1 MRPAQRNSSVTNDL
15 DAKDGIAKPNRHTYN
30 QTVSYPITKSP
41 KPLGMFA
48 KQNLHGQIAEYLGTK
63 IVSGEHVAGEIL
75 PTEAFLGASL
85 GVSRTAIREAIKVLS
100 SKGLVEVRRKT
111 GSRVRAQRDWNALDP
126 DVIAWQFSGDGTP
139 TGVINDLTELRRII
153 EPACARLAAKLAT
166 AEELA
171 EIEKA
176 FIEMEQATGK
186 TDASVEADLK
196 FHLAVLEATH
206 NSFMR
211 PFGALIQAALRA
223 SFQLTNADTAAY
235 RLSLTKHRAVLTSI
249 RNGKPEEADIAMQ
262 AVLRGS
268 QRDIEHALRP
278 QASSRASARE
288 KKQLT
293 GRKRS

>member
-1 MRPAQRNSSVTNDL
+1 V
-15 DAKDGIAKPNRHTYN
+15 
-30 QTVSYPITKSP
+30 
-41 KPLGMFA
+41 FA

-63 IVSGEHVAGEIL
+63 IVRGEHLVGEVL
-75 PTEAFLGASL
+75 PTETSLGISL

-126 DVIAWQFSGDGTP
+126 DVIGWQFSGDGTP
-139 TGVINDLTELRRII
+139 IRMINDLIELRRII

-186 TDASVEADLK
+186 TEASVEADLK
-196 FHLAVLEATH
+196 FHLAILEATH

-223 SFQLTNADTAAY
+223 SFRLTNADTAAY
-235 RLSLTKHRAVLTSI
+235 RLSLTKHRAVLVSI
-249 RNGKPEEADIAMQ
+249 RGSDPEAADMAMQ

-268 QRDIEHALRP
+268 QRDIEHVLRSP
-278 QASSRASARE
+278 TLSSASAQE
-288 KKQLT
+288 KKKRST
-293 GRKRS
+293 RRKRS